1 MTILY
6 IPHVRMLTEKAH
18 GAQIMKAC
26 EAFVRGGAQ
35 LELLVPTRH
44 SPITKDPFTYYG
56 LKVSFPLRKLFT
68 PDTVGWGWF
77 GFLFQ
82 SMWFGVIAGFAAR
95 RVTADFIYGRDEIVL
110 VVAGLLAGKKIFWE
124 SHDGA
129 WNFWARRLVK
139 QAAGIVVVTPGAA
152 DFYAAHGVSLGRL
165 LVVSNGVD
173 LADFAH
179 PESKETARARL
190 GLLQEAKIA
199 LYIGRLDGWKGVTTF
214 LEASKLL
221 PKSALAVIIGGESQQ
236 IALLSRE
243 YPNVRFLGFRPYTE
257 LSNNQAAADV
267 LVVPNTG
274 KDPVSVVFTSPLKL
288 IAHLA
293 SGRPIVASDL
303 PTTRFI
309 AEGAALFV
317 QPDDPQALATGIT
330 TVLADASLAARLTA
344 NAKQKTTGFAWER
357 RAERVLDFLASH

>member
-1 MTILY
+1 M
-6 IPHVRMLTEKAH
+6 
-18 GAQIMKAC
+18 
-26 EAFVRGGAQ
+26 
-35 LELLVPTRH
+35 
-44 SPITKDPFTYYG
+44 
-56 LKVSFPLRKLFT
+56 
-68 PDTVGWGWF
+68 
-77 GFLFQ
+77 
-82 SMWFGVIAGFAAR
+82 
-95 RVTADFIYGRDEIVL
+95 
-110 VVAGLLAGKKIFWE
+110 
-124 SHDGA
+124 
-129 WNFWARRLVK
+129 
-139 QAAGIVVVTPGAA
+139 
-152 DFYAAHGVSLGRL
+152 
-165 LVVSNGVD
+165 
-173 LADFAH
+173 
-179 PESKETARARL
+179 
-190 GLLQEAKIA
+190 
-199 LYIGRLDGWKGVTTF
+199 
-214 LEASKLL
+214 L

-293 SGRPIVASDL
+293 SGRPLVASDL
-303 PTTRFI
+303 PTTRLI
-309 AEGAALFV
+309 AAGAALFV